1 MLNPLSCLLTKAGGA
16 ILALSELEAT
26 LQVESML
33 SLLDLMSGEIEFCK
47 EEISYSKSIL
57 YGLSLNLN

>member
-1 MLNPLSCLLTKAGGA
+1 M
-16 ILALSELEAT
+16 ALRELEAT